1 MYCSCIL
8 YDLSYTILYH
18 IRWYTDINEFTS
30 RGASVLDRQGEA
42 TDSVAL
48 GPSHKKNGLPHDFSK
63 VYNDREKTARSSTL
77 PRAFKFEPTFND
89 QQQRDGNLIS
99 DYANCYLV
107 AHNLPEIPRSQL
119 SIIRKLSQL
128 DDFKE
133 MWEGVLNDQTPVLI
147 QMPKPGFMSNAD
159 IVNEAETLN
168 KLSHPNIL
176 KLHGMCTTDGPAY
189 MVTELLQNRSLN
201 SFLKGE
207 ARSLTDHALSHMAY
221 QVACAMAY
229 LEANN
234 YVHRDLSTFH
244 IQVGDNQI
252 CKIADFRL
260 ALADQEDINLQMSVK
275 FAIRWSAPEVF
286 LKRQHSIKSDVWSFG
301 IVLYAIVTYGK
312 KPYEDIDTKEELLMQ
327 LEQGYRLP
335 QPEWCPD
342 ELYAI
347 MLSCWEMEPEN
358 RPTFAKLQ
366 CQLKAF

>member
-1 MYCSCIL
+1 
-8 YDLSYTILYH
+8 
-18 IRWYTDINEFTS
+18 
-30 RGASVLDRQGEA
+30 
-42 TDSVAL
+42 
-48 GPSHKKNGLPHDFSK
+48 
-63 VYNDREKTARSSTL
+63 
-77 PRAFKFEPTFND
+77 
-89 QQQRDGNLIS
+89 
-99 DYANCYLV
+99 
-107 AHNLPEIPRSQL
+107 
-119 SIIRKLSQL
+119 
-128 DDFKE
+128 
-133 MWEGVLNDQTPVLI
+133 
-147 QMPKPGFMSNAD
+147 MSNAD